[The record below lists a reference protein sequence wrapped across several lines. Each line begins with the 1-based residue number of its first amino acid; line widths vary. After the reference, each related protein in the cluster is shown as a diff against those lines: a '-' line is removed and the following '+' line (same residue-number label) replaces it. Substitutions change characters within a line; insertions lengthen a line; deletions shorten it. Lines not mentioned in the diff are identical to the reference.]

1 METGLHHALADP
13 RRARIVEE
21 LRGRRDGMDAEQLA
35 RAVGLHPNTVRWHL
49 GILSDSGLVAS
60 RPEARTGPGRPRIL
74 YRLTPEGTANGRD
87 EYRLLA
93 TILSGAVGGRVDGPR
108 RAEESGREWGRYLVR
123 RPALGARVDER
134 KAVGEVVR
142 ILDEQGFD
150 PDAEGSEVR
159 MHRCPFHDLAEQH
172 PEVVCAVHRG
182 LISGALDELG
192 TKLEVEGLDVF
203 VEPDLCVARL
213 GHRSTCGPAAQRSL

>member
-13 RRARIVEE
+13 RRGRIVEE
-21 LRGRRDGMDAEQLA
+21 LRGRRGGLDTEQLA
-35 RAVGLHPNTVRWHL
+35 QALELHPNTVRWHL
-49 GILSDSGLVAS
+49 GILRDAGIVESH
-60 RPEARTGPGRPRIL
+60 PEPRSGPGRPRIL
-74 YRLTPEGTANGRD
+74 YRLTPGGTANERD

-93 TILSGAVGGRVDGPR
+93 TILSGAVSGRADGPS

-123 RPALGARVDER
+123 RPAPGARVNER
-134 KAVGEVVR
+134 EAVGEVVR
-142 ILDEQGFD
+142 LLDEQGFD
-150 PDAEGSEVR
+150 PDAEGTHVR

-192 TKLEVEGLDVF
+192 SELDVEGLDVF

-213 GHRSTCGPAAQRSL
+213 GSRTS